1 MKEGASSAQGYS
13 HAGLVP
19 EPTLEGDRHLLHLLQ
34 PTLNTF
40 PSPLLCNER
49 LRGRR
54 GVAGGVMVL
63 GGDGL
68 RVVGAARR
76 RGQVTRVSERER
88 GGKDIREGRP
98 ARGGGVAGEEGGAV
112 LEDAGEVLGVLALL
126 HALRRL
132 EPLLL
137 ARGHGRGRQWF
148 HLVGGGR
155 GGRGVGV
162 GREAAE
168 QRDGG
173 VREEGAEVEDKLVVA
188 EGRAHARREHVG
200 ERLGEKGNVRVP

>member
-1 MKEGASSAQGYS
+1 M
-13 HAGLVP
+13 
-19 EPTLEGDRHLLHLLQ
+19 
-34 PTLNTF
+34 
-40 PSPLLCNER
+40 
-49 LRGRR
+49 
-54 GVAGGVMVL
+54 L

-88 GGKDIREGRP
+88 GGTDTREGRP

-112 LEDAGEVLGVLALL
+112 LEDAGKVLGVPSLL

-137 ARGHGRGRQWF
+137 ARGHRRGRQWP

-173 VREEGAEVEDKLVVA
+173 VREEGAEVENELVVA

>member
-1 MKEGASSAQGYS
+1 MGSWCSEAMDWVSWGRCGGAGRWR
-13 HAGLVP
+13 GCLRV
-19 EPTLEGDRHLLHLLQ
+19 
-34 PTLNTF
+34 
-40 PSPLLCNER
+40 NEEEKTYER
-49 LRGRR
+49 AGRR
-54 GVAGGVMVL
+54 VAAVL
-63 GGDGL
+63 L
-68 RVVGAARR
+68 
-76 RGQVTRVSERER
+76 
-88 GGKDIREGRP
+88 
-98 ARGGGVAGEEGGAV
+98 V

-137 ARGHGRGRQWF
+137 ARGHGRGRQWP

-200 ERLGEKGNVRVP
+200 ERLGERCAVRVP